1 MIRTY
6 SSQTL
11 MTMASLDYVKSD
23 RGVRL
28 DECGLCGGISL
39 LELLNATFAT
49 KHNIFPLDPCS
60 HVRYTFLRVGI
71 SRPEPERV
79 PGQI

>member
-1 MIRTY
+1 MWMIRTY

-39 LELLNATFAT
+39 LEL
-49 KHNIFPLDPCS
+49 H
-60 HVRYTFLRVGI
+60 
-71 SRPEPERV
+71 
-79 PGQI
+79 